1 MVNQKLPNEPLTYS
15 DTIRI
20 MKSPVVTSSKEVLGG
35 TPVFSG
41 TRVPIQTLIDFL
53 KAGDSIDDFLEGFP
67 TVTREQVLEFLE
79 VAEQQMEKI
88 AA

>member
-1 MVNQKLPNEPLTYS
+1 M
-15 DTIRI
+15 
-20 MKSPVVTSSKEVLGG
+20 GG